1 MSLPLFSSFFK
12 HFPFQPNKYIKLSHK
27 PLIVKYDK
35 LVRDKIPEI
44 IRQKGKTPVIHTAN
58 DQEYWQKLKEKLAEE
73 VDEFLK
79 SSTEEELA
87 DILEVLNTIIDFKKI
102 DKEKLESL
110 RKMKVKQR
118 GGFKYKIILEETK

>member
-1 MSLPLFSSFFK
+1 M
-12 HFPFQPNKYIKLSHK
+12 
-27 PLIVKYDK
+27 KYDK

-58 DQEYWQKLKEKLAEE
+58 DQEYWQKLKGKLAEE
-73 VDEFLK
+73 INEFLK

-87 DILEVLNTIIDFKKI
+87 DILEVLNAIIEFKKM
-102 DKEKLESL
+102 DKEKLELL
-110 RKMKVKQR
+110 RKRKVKQR